1 MTPAADRTPPSA
13 ARAVAGNAL
22 AQAAGKAVVLGVGAA
37 SIAVTTR
44 YLGATGYGHFALA
57 LALLQS
63 VGVLADAGLT
73 TVVVREGSR
82 TPARLAELIGNAL
95 AIRLVLAPAVVAAAV
110 VLASVPG
117 YGPDVATAVLIA
129 AAPFVMGIV
138 SSSLAAAF
146 QVRLQ
151 MGRAT
156 LADAL
161 GRVASF
167 GALLAVVAADLGFEA
182 VVASMAVGA
191 AVTLAITAA
200 FALRAVRVR
209 LAADRAVWRELAVAA
224 VPLGLTLAV
233 AELYFR
239 ADTLI
244 LSLSRP
250 ASDVGHYS
258 LAYRLY
264 ELLALIPAVVMTT
277 VFPLLSRRLAEDRQA
292 AERTLRATGRAFWT
306 LGVPLAAGG
315 AVIAPELARFVGG
328 DEFAA
333 AADPVRLLL
342 CAAVLAYLSGLYGYA
357 LIAGGL
363 QRLTLWLALSALV
376 ANVALNIALAPAYG
390 PTASAA
396 IALGTEALLLAGG
409 WLLVHRRLALR
420 PAPERPLPPVVAA
433 AVMAAVVWPLRE
445 RTPALTVPLGVLVY
459 GLVLWACGGVDRRTL
474 EALRR

>member
-1 MTPAADRTPPSA
+1 MTPAADRRPPSA

-44 YLGATGYGHFALA
+44 YLGAADYGRFALA

-73 TVVVREGSR
+73 TVVVREGSK
-82 TPARLAELIGNAL
+82 TPDRLRSLIGNAL
-95 AIRLVLAPAVVAAAV
+95 AIRLGLAPVVVAAAV
-110 VLASVPG
+110 ALASLPG
-117 YGPDVATAVLIA
+117 YGPEVATAVLIA

-151 MGRAT
+151 MGRAA

-161 GRVASF
+161 GRIASF
-167 GALLAVVAADLGFEA
+167 GALLAVVGGDLGFEA
-182 VVASMAVGA
+182 VVASTAVGA
-191 AVTLAITAA
+191 AVTLAITMV
-200 FALRAVRVR
+200 FVRVR

-224 VPLGLTLAV
+224 LPLGLTLAV

-239 ADTLI
+239 ADTFI
-244 LSLSRP
+244 LSLSRS
-250 ASDVGHYS
+250 AADVGHYT
-258 LAYRLY
+258 LAYRVY

-277 VFPLLSRRLAEDRQA
+277 VFPLLSRQDAEA
-292 AERTLRATGRAFWT
+292 AQRTLRATARAFWT
-306 LGVPLAAGG
+306 LGVPIAAGG
-315 AVIAPELARFVGG
+315 LVIAPELARFVGG

-333 AADPVRLLL
+333 AADPLRLLL

-363 QRLTLWLALSALV
+363 QRLTLWLSLAALV
-376 ANVALNIALAPAYG
+376 INVALNVALAPEYG
-390 PTASAA
+390 PTAAAA
-396 IALGTEALLLAGG
+396 IALGTEGLLFAGG
-409 WLLVHRRLALR
+409 WVLVQRRLALR
-420 PAPERPLPPVVAA
+420 PDPEKPLPPVIAA

-445 RTPALTVPLGVLVY
+445 RTPVLTVPLGVLVY
-459 GLVLWACGGVDRRTL
+459 GLVLWMTGGVDRRTL

>member
-1 MTPAADRTPPSA
+1 MTPAADRRPPSA

-22 AQAAGKAVVLGVGAA
+22 AQTAGKVVVLGVGAA

-44 YLGATGYGHFALA
+44 YLGAAGYGRFALA

-95 AIRLVLAPAVVAAAV
+95 AIRLVLAPVVVALAV

-117 YGPDVATAVLIA
+117 YGPEVATAVLIA
-129 AAPFVMGIV
+129 AVPFVMGIV

-151 MGRAT
+151 MGRAA

-167 GALLAVVAADLGFEA
+167 GALLAVVAGDLGFEA

-191 AVTLAITAA
+191 AVTLAVTAT

-209 LAADRAVWRELAVAA
+209 LAVDREVWRELAVAA
-224 VPLGLTLAV
+224 LPLGLTLAV

-239 ADTLI
+239 ADTFI
-244 LSLSRP
+244 LSLSRS
-250 ASDVGHYS
+250 AADVGHYT
-258 LAYRLY
+258 LAYRIY

-277 VFPLLSRRLAEDRQA
+277 VFPLLSRQDR
-292 AERTLRATGRAFWT
+292 RS
-306 LGVPLAAGG
+306 GG
-315 AVIAPELARFVGG
+315 AHPARHRAGVLDARRADRRRRARDRAGARAVRG
-328 DEFAA
+328 RRRVRRRRRSIAA
-333 AADPVRLLL
+333 AAVRGGAGLPVGAVRLRADRRQPAALDPV
-342 CAAVLAYLSGLYGYA
+342 
-357 LIAGGL
+357 
-363 QRLTLWLALSALV
+363 
-376 ANVALNIALAPAYG
+376 ALAGRSGRQRGAQRRAGAGVRTRQRPPRSRCAPRGSCSPADG
-390 PTASAA
+390 CSCTAASGCARPR
-396 IALGTEALLLAGG
+396 TSRF
-409 WLLVHRRLALR
+409 RR
-420 PAPERPLPPVVAA
+420 
-433 AVMAAVVWPLRE
+433 
-445 RTPALTVPLGVLVY
+445 
-459 GLVLWACGGVDRRTL
+459 
-474 EALRR
+474 